1 MLGLLLKKKGITST
15 AAIKD
20 NSYTISIKRNE
31 NMMEWNNTKIHDFY
45 HLNKSI
51 IFAWLQK
58 NNNQLN

>member
-31 NMMEWNNTKIHDFY
+31 NMME
-45 HLNKSI
+45 
-51 IFAWLQK
+51 
-58 NNNQLN
+58 